1 MCLDPHLNSIPS
13 LIYYSSGAC
22 VRNMYENK
30 RFVIGKLNFVSY
42 QFVLG
47 AFPLEPSNSLDF
59 EMSQHTYTVCVKGG
73 EHGLKMPS
81 INKYKYQ
88 PLCKT
93 HSYIIY

>member
-1 MCLDPHLNSIPS
+1 
-13 LIYYSSGAC
+13 
-22 VRNMYENK
+22 MYENK

-47 AFPLEPSNSLDF
+47 AFPLEPRNSLDF

-81 INKYKYQ
+81 INKKQISTTVQNAQLYHILGINCTNKYNRRF
-88 PLCKT
+88 
-93 HSYIIY
+93 HAW